1 MLPEIAGGDDAAEAR
16 WVPIADLLS
25 LEEQFHDDHFHI
37 LDAFLGIS
45 PA

>member
-16 WVPIADLLS
+16 WVPIADLPS

-37 LDAFLGIS
+37 LDYFLGFMGG
-45 PA
+45 